1 MLNLSN
7 HSSVVIGVEAAPV
20 IQILD
25 LFNPSPFLIK
35 FLNTVFNNGIIKIIF
50 IKFCGN
56 FDKSLDLNFAYILGT
71 PKKDCRFTK
80 L

>member
-25 LFNPSPFLIK
+25 LFNPSLEWDSLP
-35 FLNTVFNNGIIKIIF
+35 NGTWNN
-50 IKFCGN
+50 
-56 FDKSLDLNFAYILGT
+56 LGSHT
-71 PKKDCRFTK
+71 CNCISASVI
-80 L
+80 